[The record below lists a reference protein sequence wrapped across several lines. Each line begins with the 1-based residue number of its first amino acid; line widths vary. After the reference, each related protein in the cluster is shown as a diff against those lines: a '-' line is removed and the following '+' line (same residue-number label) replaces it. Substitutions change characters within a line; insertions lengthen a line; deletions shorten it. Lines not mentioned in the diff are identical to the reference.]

1 MFVVEV
7 VDRTPNRVVC
17 GGTCLAT
24 ERLGLE
30 ALPPDRG
37 LADLLPREAISVNL
51 QLQSPLPARDVGNL
65 GFCKIRFK
73 KLLVV

>member
-7 VDRTPNRVVC
+7 VDRTANRVVC

-37 LADLLPREAISVNL
+37 FADLLPRKAISVDL
-51 QLQSPLPARDVGNL
+51 QLQSPFPARDVGDL
-65 GFCKIRFK
+65 GFCKIRFD
-73 KLLVV
+73 KLFFI